1 MRPTRKSIFQSI
13 FQSMFLICDVRTAR
27 PLLFLVVLLMAGCS
41 RNADIELQKGD
52 RIAIIGNSLAERMQ
66 HDGWLETY
74 LQATHPDHNL
84 VIRNLG
90 YSGDQVHYRPRA
102 HKGFGDSDTHLSKMD
117 ANVIF
122 AFFGY
127 NESYNDKPD
136 EFKEQLRAFINHT
149 RQQKYDSINIPRI
162 VLFSPIAH
170 ENLES
175 KNLPDGSENNRRL
188 EAYTNA
194 MSEVAKELDVP
205 FVDLYKKSR
214 EWYEASKEPLTI
226 NGVHLNEHGN
236 REVARY
242 IAESV
247 IKGDVDLEPSKFD
260 SLRAAVV
267 EKNTLWFH
275 KYRSISGNDVWGTRS
290 SQDGNYAT
298 LQREL
303 VMLEVMTA
311 NRDKKIWARAKGQ
324 DIEVDDSNVPKPLI
338 VGTHITRDVEY
349 IDPVEAISRM
359 TVPDDL
365 QVNLFASEQ
374 EFPEV
379 INPVAL
385 QVDTKG
391 RIWAASW
398 RTYPKWQP
406 GTEMTDRLVYF
417 EDEDRDGKADKAKT
431 FAYVPH
437 PTGFE
442 FWNGGVIVVSAPDI
456 LFLKDTT
463 GDGVAD
469 VRTRIFGGIGSD
481 DTHHT
486 ANNLIYGP
494 DGNIYYQRGIFILE
508 NVETPWRTSDE
519 SGSPGLYR
527 FNPRTF
533 DFSYVVENTP
543 NSHGIAFDKWSN
555 LYITDG
561 TTGKAFQVYQKRTVT
576 ERSDVS
582 VFEKRPLFQPTVRP
596 VTANQLLS
604 SPHFPREYDNN
615 FLVYNVIGYQGI
627 KRYKL
632 NYLGEGMIEG
642 REASNLLYTGN
653 DPTFAP
659 RSEATPRVVP
669 KGWTGDPNFRPTD
682 GVVGFDGALYFADW
696 QNAVITHSP
705 YNLRDASRDQA
716 HGRIY
721 RITAKNRPLMEPVK
735 VDGEPIEKL
744 LELFKHPADGI
755 RHAVRVEL
763 SERDTD
769 EVIRKAQ
776 EWAGKLDPKKRD
788 DALPL
793 LEILWLHQQHNVQNR
808 ELLVQMLK
816 SPEEQAR
823 IAAQKVAWFWSD
835 HLDTHREGGKTS
847 DISGMQF
854 RTYYEKFW
862 TVRDSAAAALTAHA
876 SHKVEEKKM
885 VSEKKADP
893 KKLDLR
899 DKPVAAFTME
909 ASLMKFNIEEFTVK
923 AGQKVEL
930 TLDNKDLMLHNL
942 LIVQPGAADEVAE
955 QAIALGAKGQEKHW
969 VPDNKKILFA
979 SRLIDANKT
988 EVLKFTAPS
997 TPGDYQFVCT
1007 FPGHAPVM
1015 RGIMRVVK

>member
-1 MRPTRKSIFQSI
+1 
-13 FQSMFLICDVRTAR
+13 MFLTCDARTVK
-27 PLLFLVVLLMAGCS
+27 PLLFLVVLLIMTGCS
-41 RNADIELQKGD
+41 RNAGIELEKGD
-52 RIAIIGNSLAERMQ
+52 RIAVIGNSLAERMQ

-102 HKGFGDSDTHLSKMD
+102 HEGFGDSDTHLSKMD

-127 NESYNDKPD
+127 NESYNDKPE

-149 RQQKYDSINIPRI
+149 RKQKYDSVNVPRI

-170 ENLES
+170 ENLKS
-175 KNLPDGSENNRRL
+175 RNLPDGTENNRRL

-194 MSEVAKELDVP
+194 MAEVAKELDVA
-205 FVDLYKKSR
+205 FVDLFGKTR
-214 EWYEASKEPLTI
+214 ELYEASSRPLTI
-226 NGVHLNEHGN
+226 NGIHLNEEGN
-236 REVARY
+236 RQVALY
-242 IAESV
+242 ITESAFG
-247 IKGDVDLEPSKFD
+247 KDVDMEGAKLD
-260 SLRAAVV
+260 SLRTAVV
-267 EKNTLWFH
+267 EKNLLWFH

-311 NRDKKIWARAKGQ
+311 NREPKIWARAKGE
-324 DIEVDDSNVPKPLI
+324 DFKVDDSNVPEPII

-349 IDPVEAISRM
+349 LDPVDAISRM
-359 TVPDDL
+359 TVPNDL

-379 INPVAL
+379 VNPVAL

-391 RIWAASW
+391 RIWVASW
-398 RTYPKWQP
+398 ATYPKWQP
-406 GTEMTDRLVYF
+406 QSEMNDRLAYF
-417 EDEDRDGKADKAKT
+417 EDEDGDGTADKATT

-508 NVETPWRTSDE
+508 NVETPYRTSDE

-543 NSHGIAFDKWSN
+543 NSHGIAFDKWGN
-555 LYITDG
+555 QYITDG

-604 SPHFPREYDNN
+604 SPHFPKEYDNN

-642 REASNLLYTGN
+642 REASNFLYTGN

-669 KGWTGDPNFRPTD
+669 KGWKGDPNFRPTD

-721 RITAKNRPLMEPVK
+721 RVTARNRPLMDPVK
-735 VDGEPIEKL
+735 VDGEPVEKL
-744 LELFKHPADGI
+744 LELFRHPADGI

-769 EVIRKAQ
+769 EVIEKAQ
-776 EWAGKLDPKKRD
+776 QWASKLDPRKRE

-793 LEILWLHQQHNVQNR
+793 LEVLWLHQQHNVENR
-808 ELLVQMLK
+808 ELLVQILK

-862 TVRDSAAAALTAHA
+862 SARDSAAAALTSHA
-876 SHKVEEKKM
+876 SQKVEERKT
-885 VSEKKADP
+885 VSERKVDP
-893 KKLDLR
+893 KKVDLR

-923 AGQKVEL
+923 AGQKIEL
-930 TLDNKDLMLHNL
+930 TLDNQDLMLHN
-942 LIVQPGAADEVAE
+942 IVIVEPGAADEVAE

-969 VPDNKKILFA
+969 VPENRKILFA
-979 SRLIDANKT
+979 SKLIEANKT
-988 EVLKFTAPS
+988 VLLKFTAPS